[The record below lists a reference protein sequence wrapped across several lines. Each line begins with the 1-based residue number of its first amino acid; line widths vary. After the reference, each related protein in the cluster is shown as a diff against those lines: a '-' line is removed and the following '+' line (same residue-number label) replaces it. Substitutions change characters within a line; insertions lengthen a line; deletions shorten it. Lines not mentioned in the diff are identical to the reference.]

1 MSIVKEDKLS
11 FSYNTVTNTLKR
23 KERKKKEMPE
33 RTAEGFKRGFKH
45 NYQASERFS
54 DIVVIQF
61 TSSSFWFCF
70 RVKES
75 GRFMK

>member
-1 MSIVKEDKLS
+1 MP
-11 FSYNTVTNTLKR
+11 KR
-23 KERKKKEMPE
+23 I
-33 RTAEGFKRGFKH
+33 AEGFKRGFKR
-45 NYQASERFS
+45 NYRASERFS

-61 TSSSFWFCF
+61 TSSSFWFYV